1 LTLVLDSSVFL
12 PACSADDG
20 FGAFGA
26 EDLVAPYFMWTESL
40 SALHEA
46 FWRHEVS
53 RENAEFALGRF
64 ATAPVKPRSH
74 RQLTREAWNVAERH
88 GWAKT
93 YDAEYVALA
102 ALLGCRLVTSD
113 LRLRRGADRL
123 GFVIT
128 PEEI

>member
-1 LTLVLDSSVFL
+1 MTLVLDSSVFL
-12 PACSADDG
+12 PACSAADG
-20 FGAFGA
+20 FTPFGT

-46 FWRHEVS
+46 LWRQEVS
-53 RENAEFALGRF
+53 GEHAELALARF
-64 ATAPVKPRSH
+64 ATSPVKPRSH
-74 RQLTREAWNVAERH
+74 RRLIREAWNLADRH
-88 GWAKT
+88 GWART

-128 PEEI
+128 PGEI

>member
-1 LTLVLDSSVFL
+1 MTLVLDSSVFL
-12 PACSADDG
+12 PACAAADG
-20 FGAFGA
+20 FEPFGA
-26 EDLVAPYFMWTESL
+26 EELVAPHFMWTESL

-46 FWRHEVS
+46 FWRQEVS

-64 ATAPVKPRSH
+64 VTAPVKPRSH
-74 RQLTREAWNVAERH
+74 RGLIREAWNLAEQH

-102 ALLGCRLVTSD
+102 ALLRCRLVTSD

-123 GFVIT
+123 GFVVT
-128 PEEI
+128 PEEL